1 MNELR
6 KARLTREALGE
17 QDPTMPGAE
26 GLLRTL
32 GIVALV
38 LFVVLFTG
46 TFQA

>member
-6 KARLTREALGE
+6 KLRLTREAIGD
-17 QDPTMPGAE
+17 QDPMMPGAE
-26 GLLRTL
+26 ALMRTL

-38 LFVVLFTG
+38 AFVVLFSG